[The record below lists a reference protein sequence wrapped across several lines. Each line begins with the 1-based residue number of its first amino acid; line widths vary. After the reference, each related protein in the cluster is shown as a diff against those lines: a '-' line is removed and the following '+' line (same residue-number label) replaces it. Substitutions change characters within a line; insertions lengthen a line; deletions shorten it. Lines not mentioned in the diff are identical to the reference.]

1 MIELAYTIIK
11 EQNGRRAMHET
22 QHRAG
27 RLLLC
32 EALGCNEEE
41 LRTRLKFHENGKPY
55 LPEGPFFSISH
66 SGQLVLLAVDEEAE
80 IGCDVEALSRTVRK
94 EERIR
99 ERVLRMV
106 PALAALEKDGMPLL
120 ELWVRFEAQLK
131 AGRAGR
137 TVLVKVAE
145 GYIAAV
151 CSRAKNSGEIKI
163 SQKYFEI

>member
-1 MIELAYTIIK
+1 MIELVYTLIK
-11 EQNGRRAMHET
+11 EQAGRRAMHDA

-32 EALGCNEEE
+32 EALGCGEAE
-41 LRTRLKFHENGKPY
+41 LRARLKYHENGKPY

-66 SGQLVLLAVDEEAE
+66 SGRLVMLAVDEEAE
-80 IGCDVEALSRTVRK
+80 IGCDVEDLSRTVRN
-94 EERIR
+94 EEGIR
-99 ERVLRMV
+99 ERVFSMA
-106 PALAALEKDGMPLL
+106 PELAALEKYGMPLL

-131 AGRAGR
+131 AGGAGQ
-137 TVLVKVAE
+137 TVLVHAAE

-163 SQKYFEI
+163 EQKYCEI